1 MEYTNISEHRSNRRA
16 AVIGTSAIG
25 GSKGGSRFKRFMP
38 RLIKRSTWLIP
49 LRHTVSEQIGPKLRL
64 RRQKKKSGNRGG
76 KFPGFF
82 VKNHFLVPGNKKNC
96 YNNKGKPHST
106 TSIKEVP
113 YVSIYWLCCK
123 SDSFFARRN

>member
-49 LRHTVSEQIGPKLRL
+49 LRHTVSEQIGPKFTAPPT
-64 RRQKKKSGNRGG
+64 KKSQETGEEIPRC
-76 KFPGFF
+76 F
-82 VKNHFLVPGNKKNC
+82 VKIILVPG
-96 YNNKGKPHST
+96 
-106 TSIKEVP
+106 
-113 YVSIYWLCCK
+113 
-123 SDSFFARRN
+123 